1 VSREVHLVG
10 SRTPVVLLAL
20 AALLASPASRAGTDS
35 TPVELSMTNAPW
47 TGDLDA
53 ILERR
58 LIRVLVPYS
67 RTLYFNERGHE
78 RGLTAQA
85 ARELEHFLNQ
95 KYRTRFGKRPL
106 TVALLPTPRDQLLV
120 RLEKGLGDISAGN
133 LTITP
138 ARQQTVDFVPLGG
151 RSTVKEVVVT
161 GPASPVLASLTDLS
175 GRSVDVRAS
184 SSYAESLAALNARF
198 ATEQRP
204 PVKVVPLP
212 EELEDEDVLEMLH
225 AGLLELTVVDDWKAR
240 IWAKVL
246 PGVRVREDL
255 SLRDEGQIGWAIRK
269 GSPQLSAE
277 LAEFFKVT
285 SRKWGGFD
293 SRVITFERR
302 IKQIVNNTRG
312 PDWRRFQGTV
322 GLFEK
327 YGQRYSFNPLMLT
340 AQGFQES
347 RLRQDARSPVGA
359 IGVMQLMPATGAEMK
374 VGDVQL
380 LEPNIHAGAKY
391 MNQLMTRYFTD
402 AAFDSTNRPLFAFA
416 SYNAG
421 PGAISRLR
429 GEARKRGLDP
439 DRWFDQ
445 VEIVVAER
453 IGIETTTYVRNIYK
467 YYVAYRLGEEA
478 EEARRA
484 ARERATQSGAPSSK

>member
-1 VSREVHLVG
+1 M
-10 SRTPVVLLAL
+10 
-20 AALLASPASRAGTDS
+20 S
-35 TPVELSMTNAPW
+35 TAPW
-47 TGDLDA
+47 MGDLDEM
-53 ILERR
+53 LDRR

-67 RTLYFNERGHE
+67 RTLFFNERGHE
-78 RGLTAQA
+78 RGITAQA

-95 KYRTRFGKRPL
+95 KYRTRLGKRPL

-120 RLEKGLGDISAGN
+120 RLEKGLGDVSAGN
-133 LTITP
+133 LTMTP
-138 ARQQTVDFVPLGG
+138 TRRQTVDFVPQGG

-161 GPASPVLASLTDLS
+161 GPASPVLRSLTDLS
-175 GRSVDVRAS
+175 GRSVDVRSS

-198 ATEQRP
+198 VNEQRR
-204 PVKVVPLP
+204 PVEILALP

-240 IWAKVL
+240 IWARVL

-293 SRVITFERR
+293 SRIITFERR
-302 IKQIVNNTRG
+302 IKRIVNSTSG
-312 PDWRRFQGTV
+312 PNWRQFQATV
-322 GLFEK
+322 NLFEK
-327 YGQRYSFNPLMLT
+327 YAKRYNFDPLMLT

-347 RLRQDARSPVGA
+347 RLRQEARSPVGA

-374 VGDVQL
+374 VGDVEL

-391 MNQLMTRYFTD
+391 MNQLMTRFFTD
-402 AAFDSTNRPLFAFA
+402 AAFDTTNRTLFAFA

-429 GEARKRGLDP
+429 SEARKRGLDP

-445 VEIVVAER
+445 VEIVVAEK
-453 IGIETTTYVRNIYK
+453 IGLETTTYVRNIYK
-467 YYVAYRLGEEA
+467 YYAAYRLGAES
-478 EEARRA
+478 EEARRT
-484 ARERATQSGAPSSK
+484 ARDRARRIGAPEPK